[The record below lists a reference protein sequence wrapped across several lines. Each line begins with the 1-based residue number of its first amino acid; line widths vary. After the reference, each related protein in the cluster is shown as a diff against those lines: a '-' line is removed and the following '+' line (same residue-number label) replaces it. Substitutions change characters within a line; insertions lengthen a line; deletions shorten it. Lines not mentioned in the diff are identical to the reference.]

1 MIRIRT
7 LGSLTVSRDGVALS
21 GAGTQARRLAVLAL
35 LARAGSRGIT
45 RDRLIA
51 LLWPDGDEQ
60 SSRAALSQALHS
72 LRRQL
77 GDDDVFLGVQTLQL
91 NEAIATCDVLE
102 FDAALADG
110 NWERAV
116 AAYGGPFLDGFRLS
130 GAPEFDRWIDEERSN
145 LSIRYSEAV
154 ERLARNA
161 AERGDT
167 TDAVRWWRRR
177 AAIDPLN
184 ARVTVELMKAL
195 DQGGERAAALQQA
208 KIYEALVD
216 QELSLPPD
224 KDVVR
229 FAELLRSG
237 AALAAARGAGTMS
250 PPSVKETVKV
260 VASPVVG
267 VTGEPA
273 VTPLPPAPPS
283 VVPTRRYAKPLIVA
297 ALALVVIAS
306 GIAAIMGRRTSSDS
320 TTPVLAVGE
329 ITDRRATVGDE
340 AFPASEI
347 LTNSLA
353 RVSGIQ
359 VLSRIRVLELL
370 NRRSGADQSAE
381 DVAAAARDAGAT
393 ELLEGG
399 VDAIAD
405 GRLLLD
411 LRRIDLTTGK
421 LQTAYRLEAG
431 DLFELMD
438 QATSEVA
445 ASFGRSAPAAR
456 GQSDSHSL
464 VAYRFYE
471 EGLMRYAQGDFRTA
485 RGLFD
490 AALREDSLFAMAAF
504 YRLRSGAP
512 VGIAAEPGEVDR
524 LRALARV
531 ASDRERLLILG
542 TLSVGNF
549 APEVMALA
557 DTFVVRYPAEVDA
570 QWLAGL
576 ARLDRGEVAEALP
589 YLHRVFVLDSASIGS
604 GRGRCLACDAVL
616 GLTYAYQA
624 LDSLSRAEAMLKDWA
639 RRDTSSAVPP
649 TTLSGIL
656 IATGRFDEAIVTR
669 RRASVNPRDVLEGLF
684 PATVR
689 IHAGDFAS
697 ADQTLR
703 RLMADA
709 PTPDVSAEA
718 SWLLGISLRNQGR
731 WNEAVE
737 LGRSTLRAL
746 PPERRRDY
754 ELSVKLV
761 EGQSLF
767 ESKQFPAAAR
777 LWDSLARNPDM
788 RQSEGE
794 RYRRV
799 ALQYTLLAEAS
810 YEAGNQSELARAAD
824 SVRAWADRSANPRTR
839 RLIDHVR
846 GLVALARKDS
856 SAAIES
862 FRRAIWSPTLGF
874 TRSNFRLA
882 ELLMA
887 RKQPAEAASLLG
899 SALRG
904 TLEGQNLY
912 VTHFALHDLLARA
925 YTSLGKAD
933 SARAHERYVRAA
945 RVGSGR

>member
-21 GAGTQARRLAVLAL
+21 GAGTQARRMAVLAL

-51 LLWPDGDEQ
+51 LLWPDSDEQ
-60 SSRAALSQALHS
+60 SSRAALSQALHA

-116 AAYGGPFLDGFRLS
+116 AAYEGPFLDGFRLG

-145 LSIRYSEAV
+145 LAVRYSEAV
-154 ERLARNA
+154 ERLAKNA
-161 AERGDT
+161 AERGDSA
-167 TDAVRWWRRR
+167 DAVRWWRRR

-237 AALAAARGAGTMS
+237 AVITPERPTVVS
-250 PPSVKETVKV
+250 PPAFPQAVQAVQAPAATATQLPAAPAPSLERRPSGRRAVFIAIAVAV
-260 VASPVVG
+260 VVVVG
-267 VTGEPA
+267 G
-273 VTPLPPAPPS
+273 
-283 VVPTRRYAKPLIVA
+283 VA
-297 ALALVVIAS
+297 AM
-306 GIAAIMGRRTSSDS
+306 MGRRGSNDS
-320 TTPVLAVGE
+320 TSPVLAVGQ
-329 ITDRRATVGDE
+329 ITDARATTGDST
-340 AFPASEI
+340 FPASEI

-353 RVSGIQ
+353 RVTGIQ

-370 NRRSGADQSAE
+370 NRRTGADYSNE
-381 DVAAAARDAGAT
+381 DVGAAAHDAGAS
-393 ELLEGG
+393 ELLEGS
-399 VDAIAD
+399 VHAIAD
-405 GRLLLD
+405 GRLLLE
-411 LRRIDLTTGK
+411 LRRIDLATGT
-421 LQTAYRLEAG
+421 LQTAYRLEG
-431 DLFELMD
+431 RDLFDLMD

-445 ASFGRSAPAAR
+445 ASFGRSAPGPR
-456 GQSDSHSL
+456 GASDSHSL
-464 VAYRFYE
+464 IAYRFYE
-471 EGLMRYAQGDFRTA
+471 EGLKRYAQGDFRTA

-512 VGIAAEPGEVDR
+512 VGIGAEPGEHDR

-542 TLSVGNF
+542 TLSVGNY
-549 APEVMALA
+549 APELKALA

-576 ARLDRGEVAEALP
+576 ARLDRGEMADALP
-589 YLHRVFVLDSASIGS
+589 YLHRVLVLDSAAIGS
-604 GRGRCLACDAVL
+604 GRGRCLACDALL
-616 GLTYAYQA
+616 GLTYAYHA
-624 LDSLSRAEAMLKDWA
+624 LDSLPRAEALIRDWA
-639 RRDTSSAVPP
+639 RRDTSSAVPS
-649 TTLSGIL
+649 TTLSNIL
-656 IATGRFDEAIVTR
+656 LSAGRFDESIAMR
-669 RRASVNPRDVLEGLF
+669 KRASMNQRDVIEGLF
-684 PATVR
+684 QPTVR

-697 ADQTLR
+697 ADETLR
-703 RLMADA
+703 RLLADA
-709 PTPDVSAEA
+709 PTPEVHAEA
-718 SWLLGISLRNQGR
+718 SWLLVLSLRNQER
-731 WNEAVE
+731 WSEAIE

-746 PPERRRDY
+746 PPDRRRDY
-754 ELSVKLV
+754 ALSVKLV

-788 RQSEGE
+788 RQSDGE

-799 ALQYTLLAEAS
+799 ALQYALVAEAS
-810 YEAGNQSELARAAD
+810 YEADNRSELLRAAD
-824 SVRAWADRSANPRTR
+824 SVRTWATRSGNPRTL
-839 RLIDHVR
+839 RLIDHAN
-846 GLVALARKDS
+846 GLVALARRDS
-856 SAAIES
+856 SAAVTS
-862 FRRAIWSPTLGF
+862 FRQAIWSSTLGF
-874 TRSNFRLA
+874 TRSNLRLA
-882 ELLMA
+882 ELQMA
-887 RKQPAEAASLLG
+887 RREAAEAAATLG

-904 TLEGQNLY
+904 SLEGQNLY
-912 VTHFALHDLLARA
+912 VTHTALHELLARA
-925 YTSLGKAD
+925 YAELGKAD
-933 SARAHERYVRAA
+933 SAGVHRRYVRAA
-945 RVGSGR
+945 RSR